1 MTPKK
6 SQWLSILFI
15 IFSIFIIIGL
25 NLNNVDGEKG
35 VQAEQQK
42 SENLLLQLES
52 LPLQQ
57 VNQTFQIQLIYS
69 RKLTKEIKL
78 KVPEGL
84 EYQPLP
90 EKQDD
95 SNYIVNFDYTTREVT
110 IVPTSENEA
119 TQESSQT
126 IALDF
131 KATAATNY
139 SLQAVTSDEQ
149 TTIVSN
155 SLQLTVEA
163 NEPAQDESNSENEAD
178 NQEGEAPTPP
188 DTETAEKAATE
199 DLDNQLDLNLN
210 TRSLYNARSIETNK
224 PEDRLIIKEKFRDP
238 IGSGAKFIDPTIL
251 QMSDAKSQ
259 LGSIWSKNKLDLKKN
274 FALKSYVYLGDSK
287 ASAADGITFTL
298 QNDERMETNPNSV
311 IGSGGMGLGS
321 YSSASGKPYVH
332 RGLSVEFDT
341 YYNNGSSNR
350 MDREVDKNGGRGHVA
365 VVKPKSNN
373 NNYSGEHS
381 HIQYPSDYLS
391 NGTWRSFVVT
401 WDSATNQ
408 LSYQLEG
415 LDKVTFGIN
424 PQTEFGG
431 DSVYWGFTSSTG
443 GSYAQNAIAISELPQ
458 EIDANQ
464 EVTIKN
470 STSNTVLATEQEAN
484 AGDVIEYHIKNSY
497 LSEEEWIADWTNVVS
512 IATLPDGLTY
522 QPGSAT
528 IDGKPIADS
537 SITINGSNILFPK
550 MNFTKTQRHQEIVF
564 KVQVDKNLKG
574 PQDLT
579 STFKAKGDN
588 YIAEGNSV
596 IVHLL
601 EQPTGEVIVQYLDEE
616 NKPIINDIH
625 LKGYSGE
632 EYQAER
638 KEFPDYLLV
647 DIPENE
653 KGIYRDGEITNV
665 IYKYKMRALEF
676 ISAPSKIDFG
686 EDLTITSK
694 PKTYPLTAMDGKLT
708 VQDTRA
714 DKKSW
719 TVTAK
724 MKKVL
729 TSTGNQVL
737 PNAVQY
743 TRQGQTSIINSAA
756 TVIFETVSPNDEAV
770 DVSDNWFPNGDG
782 LSLKINPGEAY
793 SEAYNGTIN
802 WTLQNTP
809 ANQ

>member
-6 SQWLSILFI
+6 SQWLSIWFI
-15 IFSIFIIIGL
+15 IFSCFIIIGF
-25 NLNNVDGEKG
+25 NLNNIDDEKG
-35 VQAEQQK
+35 VQAEQNDTEDTLIKLEASPIQK
-42 SENLLLQLES
+42 I
-52 LPLQQ
+52 
-57 VNQTFQIQLIYS
+57 NQIFQIQVTYS
-69 RKLTKEIKL
+69 TKLTEEIKL
-78 KVPEGL
+78 KIPIGL
-84 EYQPLP
+84 DYQP
-90 EKQDD
+90 ESGQKIEAND
-95 SNYIVNFDYTTREVT
+95 SVQFDYATNEVT
-110 IVPTSENEA
+110 IIPTVKDELTSEN
-119 TQESSQT
+119 TQT
-126 IALDF
+126 VALNF
-131 KATAATNY
+131 KAATANSY
-139 SLQAVTSDEQ
+139 SLQAVTSNQQ
-149 TTIVSN
+149 TEIVSN
-155 SLQLTVEA
+155 GLQVIVEKNETVQ
-163 NEPAQDESNSENEAD
+163 NELNIENEAD
-178 NQEGEAPTPP
+178 SEVEAPTQS
-188 DTETAEKAATE
+188 ETDATQNDE
-199 DLDNQLDLNLN
+199 STDLDNQFDLNLS
-210 TRSLYNARSIETNK
+210 TRSLYNVRSIETNK

-259 LGSIWSKNKLDLKKN
+259 LGSIWSKNKLNLNKN

-298 QNDERMETNPNSV
+298 QNDERMETDPNSV
-311 IGSGGMGLGS
+311 IGSGGMGLGA
-321 YSSASGKPYVH
+321 YSSANRKPYVH
-332 RGLSVEFDT
+332 RGLSIEFDT

-373 NNYSGEHS
+373 NNYTGEHS
-381 HIQYPSDYLS
+381 HIQYPTDYLS
-391 NGTWRSFVVT
+391 NGTWRSFIVT
-401 WDSATNQ
+401 WDSGTNQ

-415 LDKVTFGIN
+415 LDKMTFAIN

-458 EIDANQ
+458 EIDATQ

-470 STSNTVLATEQEAN
+470 STTNTAVGTEQQAN
-484 AGDVIEYHIKNSY
+484 AGDVIEYRIKNSY

-512 IATLPDGLTY
+512 TGVLPDGVTY
-522 QPGSAT
+522 QSGSAT
-528 IDGKPIADS
+528 IDGNPIADS
-537 SITINGSNILFPK
+537 SVIINGSTISFPK
-550 MNFTKTQRHQEIVF
+550 MTFTKTQRHQEIVF
-564 KVQVDKNLKG
+564 KVQVNKDLKG
-574 PQDLT
+574 PQDLI

-596 IVHLL
+596 VIHLL
-601 EQPTGEVIVQYLDEE
+601 EQPTGEVVVQYLDEG

-647 DIPENE
+647 EIPENE

-665 IYKYKMRALEF
+665 IYRYKMRALEF
-676 ISAPSKIDFG
+676 ISAPTKIDFG

-694 PKTYPLTAMDGKLT
+694 TKTYPLTAMDGKLT
-708 VQDTRA
+708 VQDTRV

-719 TVTAK
+719 TITAK

-743 TRQGQTSIINSAA
+743 TKQGQTSTINSAA
-756 TVIFETVSPNDEAV
+756 TVIFETISPNDNAV
-770 DVSDNWFPNGDG
+770 DVSDNWIPNGDG

-793 SEAYNGTIN
+793 SEAYDGTIN

>member
-69 RKLTKEIKL
+69 RKLTEEIKL

-259 LGSIWSKNKLDLKKN
+259 LGSIWSKKQIGLKEKLCTQVLCLSRR
-274 FALKSYVYLGDSK
+274 FKS
-287 ASAADGITFTL
+287 
-298 QNDERMETNPNSV
+298 QCR
-311 IGSGGMGLGS
+311 
-321 YSSASGKPYVH
+321 
-332 RGLSVEFDT
+332 R
-341 YYNNGSSNR
+341 
-350 MDREVDKNGGRGHVA
+350 
-365 VVKPKSNN
+365 
-373 NNYSGEHS
+373 
-381 HIQYPSDYLS
+381 
-391 NGTWRSFVVT
+391 W
-401 WDSATNQ
+401 
-408 LSYQLEG
+408 
-415 LDKVTFGIN
+415 
-424 PQTEFGG
+424 
-431 DSVYWGFTSSTG
+431 
-443 GSYAQNAIAISELPQ
+443 
-458 EIDANQ
+458 
-464 EVTIKN
+464 
-470 STSNTVLATEQEAN
+470 
-484 AGDVIEYHIKNSY
+484 
-497 LSEEEWIADWTNVVS
+497 
-512 IATLPDGLTY
+512 
-522 QPGSAT
+522 
-528 IDGKPIADS
+528 
-537 SITINGSNILFPK
+537 
-550 MNFTKTQRHQEIVF
+550 
-564 KVQVDKNLKG
+564 
-574 PQDLT
+574 
-579 STFKAKGDN
+579 N
-588 YIAEGNSV
+588 YI
-596 IVHLL
+596 
-601 EQPTGEVIVQYLDEE
+601 YL
-616 NKPIINDIH
+616 
-625 LKGYSGE
+625 
-632 EYQAER
+632 
-638 KEFPDYLLV
+638 
-647 DIPENE
+647 
-653 KGIYRDGEITNV
+653 
-665 IYKYKMRALEF
+665 
-676 ISAPSKIDFG
+676 
-686 EDLTITSK
+686 
-694 PKTYPLTAMDGKLT
+694 
-708 VQDTRA
+708 
-714 DKKSW
+714 
-719 TVTAK
+719 AK
-724 MKKVL
+724 
-729 TSTGNQVL
+729 
-737 PNAVQY
+737 
-743 TRQGQTSIINSAA
+743 
-756 TVIFETVSPNDEAV
+756 
-770 DVSDNWFPNGDG
+770 
-782 LSLKINPGEAY
+782 
-793 SEAYNGTIN
+793 
-802 WTLQNTP
+802 
-809 ANQ
+809 